1 MKNYFW
7 LAASIVGIF
16 LILVLFSFS
25 RTNQEGYVLEHEAAI
40 RHEEPG
46 PHNGGGK
53 TAAYP
58 YFAKVPGLKVAFRKR
73 VLYPGSSIGYHL
85 QEKEEI
91 YYIVQGRGE
100 MTLNGKTFPVSAG
113 DAVLTHA
120 GNRHGLKPSGS
131 DSLTVII
138 NYLLE

>member
-1 MKNYFW
+1 MKKSLLPGLFS
-7 LAASIVGIF
+7 AGIF
-16 LILVLFSFS
+16 CAAALVAFS
-25 RTNQEGYVLEHEAAI
+25 QMKGEGYVLERERAI

-46 PHNGGGK
+46 PHEGGGK
-53 TAAYP
+53 TVAYP
-58 YFAKVPGLKVAFRKR
+58 YFTKVPGVKVAFRKR

-100 MTLNGKTFPVSAG
+100 MNVNGKTFPVSSG
-113 DAVLTHA
+113 DAVLTHP
-120 GNRHGLKPSGS
+120 GNQHGLKPSGG

-138 NYLLE
+138 NYLLD

>member
-1 MKNYFW
+1 MKNYLW
-7 LAASIVGIF
+7 AAISIAGIF
-16 LILVLFSFS
+16 LTIVFFSFAQ
-25 RTNQEGYVLEHEAAI
+25 TKQEGYVLEREAAI

-46 PHNGGGK
+46 PHEGGGK
-53 TAAYP
+53 TIAYP
-58 YFAKVPGLKVAFRKR
+58 YFAKVPGVKVAFRKR

-100 MTLNGKTFPVSAG
+100 MNMNGKTLPVMAG
-113 DAVLTHA
+113 DAVLTHP
-120 GNRHGLKPSGS
+120 GNRHGLKPVGS
-131 DSLTVII
+131 DSLIVII

>member
-1 MKNYFW
+1 MKYNVW
-7 LAASIVGIF
+7 PAVSIAFIF
-16 LILVLFSFS
+16 LTIVLFGIAQ
-25 RTNQEGYVLEHEAAI
+25 TQQEGYVLEREAAI

-46 PHNGGGK
+46 PHEGGGK
-53 TAAYP
+53 TVAYP

-100 MTLNGKTFPVSAG
+100 MNMNGKTFAISAG
-113 DAVLTHA
+113 DAVLTHP
-120 GNRHGLKPSGS
+120 GNRHGLKPVGS

-138 NYLLE
+138 NYLLD

>member
-1 MKNYFW
+1 MKTYIWPIALIAGILMATVFFS
-7 LAASIVGIF
+7 AAQ
-16 LILVLFSFS
+16 
-25 RTNQEGYVLEHEAAI
+25 TKQKGYVLEHEAAI

-46 PHNGGGK
+46 SHDGGGK

-91 YYIVQGRGE
+91 YYIVQGHGE
-100 MTLNGKTFPVSAG
+100 MTMNGKTFPVSAG
-113 DAVLTHA
+113 DAVLTLP

-131 DSLTVII
+131 DSLSVII